1 MTQRT
6 DASTGLPLARDPFTA
21 RVDIQ
26 DTLRDLLMVER
37 DIGEMGEIPASTIP
51 KVKTELDKLLADW
64 KMAPDPD
71 EKERIFFYRETVIT
85 RYQDLVENR
94 LNKLVLMALEH
105 AITGTAPDTTGML
118 DHEKIA
124 YNQIVERLLVCQEQ
138 AYQKAG
144 AKG

>member
-1 MTQRT
+1 MTQRIDT
-6 DASTGLPLARDPFTA
+6 TSGLPLARDPFTA
-21 RVDIQ
+21 RQDIQ

-37 DIGEMGEIPASTIP
+37 DIGEMGEIPGNAIP
-51 KVKTELDKLLADW
+51 KLKEELDNLMADW
-64 KMAPDPD
+64 KAATDPE

-85 RYQDLVENR
+85 RYQDIVESR

-105 AITGTAPDTTGML
+105 AITRQAPDTSGML
-118 DHEKIA
+118 EHEKIA

-144 AKG
+144 VKA

>member
-1 MTQRT
+1 MTRI
-6 DASTGLPLARDPFTA
+6 DSASGLPLARDPFTA
-21 RVDIQ
+21 RQDIQ

-51 KVKTELDKLLADW
+51 RLKEELDKLLAKW
-64 KMAPDPD
+64 QAVAAPE
-71 EKERIFFYRETVIT
+71 EKERIFYYRETIIT
-85 RYQDLVENR
+85 QYQDIVENR

-105 AITGTAPDTTGML
+105 VITGSPPDTSGML
-118 DHEKIA
+118 EHEKIA

-144 AKG
+144 VKG